1 MIEKKTPLI
10 SVIMPVYNGERFLRQ
25 AIDSIL
31 NQTLND
37 FELII
42 INDGSTDSTED
53 IILSYQDKRIRY
65 IKNEKNLRL
74 IKTLNKGLGLANG
87 QFVSRMDADDVAHPL
102 LFEKQI
108 EAFNLNKSIDIVNI
122 STYELCEDGTKYRKS
137 LRVLNY
143 QTETL
148 KYVEIF
154 ENQITHPGIM
164 VKADKIKHY
173 KYKDDGSVVNFEDV
187 DLWIRMLC
195 DGCKCVTLE
204 DRLLFYRINN
214 SSITRTVG
222 SKRNMLRTKYLSQLL
237 DDNFGIKVPER
248 VLYYLYGDVQ
258 DGVCKPYELLKMIK
272 GLKKTIGGNV
282 YVVKQFRNWFHLRMI
297 VVSLQIIKN
306 HTLASKIIALRFL
319 ITHCIYMFEKPFL
332 VYIKMK
338 LKNKWLPYESF
349 NAW

>member
-1 MIEKKTPLI
+1 MNNMPLL

-25 AIDSIL
+25 AVDSIL
-31 NQTLND
+31 SQTFKD

-42 INDGSTDSTED
+42 INDGSSDSTED
-53 IILSYQDKRIRY
+53 IILSYKDKRIRY
-65 IKNEKNLRL
+65 VKNEKNLRL
-74 IKTLNKGLGLANG
+74 IKTLNKGLGLASG

-108 EAFNLNKSIDIVNI
+108 EAFNLDKSIDIVNI

-237 DDNFGIKVPER
+237 DDKFGIKVSER

-258 DGVCKPYELLKMIK
+258 DDVCKPYDILKMTK
-272 GLKKTIGGNV
+272 GLEKTMGGNV
-282 YVVKQFRNWFHLRMI
+282 SVVKQFRNWLHLRMA
-297 VVSLQIIKN
+297 VVSLQIIKT
-306 HTLASKIIALRFL
+306 HKLPSKIIAMFFL
-319 ITHCIYMFEKPFL
+319 LTHCDYVFETPFL
-332 VYIKMK
+332 DYIKMK
-338 LKNKWLPYESF
+338 LNNKWLPYESI
-349 NAW
+349 NVR